1 MDEATLMKRTFLSSF
16 DLEKQ
21 NRHMADLDAVSTLP
35 SCHIVLSRDFC
46 SARFL
51 LLMKQL
57 LDMNFAKLREKIGFD
72 RWVLVMVLPPKG
84 VQDSH
89 GMSCFSFESKEFLS
103 TLWCGWKQPLYWSCV
118 IIEHI
123 ELIEWEHFN
132 VPAEC
137 MECIDDRSLVGK
149 LSSDNFSSFS
159 AGPLNHWVPK
169 LPNSFQIYAMLQ
181 LVKRWSVQ
189 KSGTFAT
196 AQNVFVSTEFS
207 KSGEV
212 HRAWRTRW
220 KLVRLLLPKSP
231 KSNLCARIF
240 GKLTSNSC
248 NWNRFCRPGWQVFSV
263 HSFKSW
269 VSSRQPEPKGWPR
282 WMGDLVPKV

>member
-1 MDEATLMKRTFLSSF
+1 
-16 DLEKQ
+16 
-21 NRHMADLDAVSTLP
+21 
-35 SCHIVLSRDFC
+35 
-46 SARFL
+46 
-51 LLMKQL
+51 MKQL

-89 GMSCFSFESKEFLS
+89 GMSCFSLESKEFLS
-103 TLWCGWKQPLYWSCV
+103 TLWCGWKQPLSWSCV

-132 VPAEC
+132 VPADVWNVLIC
-137 MECIDDRSLVGK
+137 DRSLVGK

-181 LVKRWSVQ
+181 LVKGWSVQ
-189 KSGTFAT
+189 KSGAFAT
-196 AQNVFVSTEFS
+196 AQNEWSALSFRNRAKSIANGERDGSYCGCCCQSPVVVPEFLGNS
-207 KSGEV
+207 PV
-212 HRAWRTRW
+212 IRATGIGFAG
-220 KLVRLLLPKSP
+220 L
-231 KSNLCARIF
+231 A
-240 GKLTSNSC
+240 G
-248 NWNRFCRPGWQVFSV
+248 RFSRCT
-263 HSFKSW
+263 HKSW

-282 WMGDLVPKV
+282 WMGGIWFPRYRVVEPRVCWNIDIWKRWEVT